1 MTKDE
6 RKHERETA
14 SGRLSVLLRSDP
26 ELSFVVGVLKKMA
39 GFFVI
44 ALSAVGIEKIVDVL
58 KAHHASEL
66 AILLL
71 NLLAGAILIVDAV
84 WFTIYLVIEAL
95 ESIATLLKGKASKV
109 AIAATLVI
117 LGAIAS
123 PYLKTWLAALIQ
135 TIASQSR

>member
-1 MTKDE
+1 MTKDQE
-6 RKHERETA
+6 KPEARPGKL
-14 SGRLSVLLRSDP
+14 GGLLRSDP

-39 GFFVI
+39 GFLVI

-58 KAHHASEL
+58 TAHHASKL
-66 AILLL
+66 VILLL
-71 NLLAGAILIVDAV
+71 NLLAGAIVIVDAV
-84 WFTIYLVIEAL
+84 WFTIYLIVEAV

-109 AIAATLVI
+109 AIAATLII

-135 TIASQSR
+135 TIASQNR